1 MFKIFKIL
9 IIFLVIIGTNACSSN
24 KENNFDPSG
33 NANPITI
40 YKNALQDL
48 KANNFDEASFQFEKI
63 TTLYPLSNEGIQ
75 SQIMLGYIDYLK
87 MDYNRAIY
95 KFEKVIK
102 QYPSHKNI
110 DYAYY
115 MKALCYYEQI
125 ENANLDGQYNT
136 LSLENFNE
144 IVNRFPNSQYTK
156 DSYQKIIAIN
166 ENIAAKH
173 MNIGLF
179 YLKNKKYLAAM
190 KRYNIVIEKHSKSKF
205 VPEALYRLVEIYYTL
220 GLEEDAYKSAAVI
233 GYNYPTSKWYRYS
246 YNILDK
252 NKSNSKIG
260 LKKKII
266 NFFNNEEN

>member
-1 MFKIFKIL
+1 MIQIL
-9 IIFLVIIGTNACSSN
+9 VIFLVIIIASACSSN
-24 KENNFDPSG
+24 KENNVNLSKDADPLL
-33 NANPITI
+33 I
-40 YKNALQDL
+40 YK
-48 KANNFDEASFQFEKI
+48 KAIQELNKNNFEEA
-63 TTLYPLSNEGIQ
+63 TLKFNNLIMYYPLSNEGIQ

-87 MDYNRAIY
+87 LEYSQAIY

-125 ENANLDGQYNT
+125 ENESLDGQYNI
-136 LSLENFNE
+136 LSLEIFSE
-144 IVNRFPNSQYTK
+144 IINRFPNSKYTK

-173 MNIGLF
+173 MNVGLF

-190 KRYNIVIEKHSKSKF
+190 KRYNIVLENHSKSKF
-205 VPEALYRLVEIYYTL
+205 APEALYRLVEIYYTL
-220 GLEEDAYKSAAVI
+220 GLEEDAYKTAAVI
-233 GYNYPTSKWYRYS
+233 GYNYPDSKWFTYA
-246 YNILDK
+246 YNIINESK
-252 NKSNSKIG
+252 NPSNFN

-266 NFFNNEEN
+266 SFFNNEK